1 MESTREK
8 WLDPGGGRGE
18 NKPTFPRNHVALA
31 GTVLCSLHDS
41 YRFPKPRLSVL
52 LLFSGGAADSYPCP
66 ACHGEAKFWI
76 EPEIELAQ
84 NYGLSARG
92 VATAL
97 RLIRQHEDEIRA
109 AWEAHFGR

>member
-1 MESTREK
+1 MTPTVFRTR
-8 WLDPGGGRGE
+8 G
-18 NKPTFPRNHVALA
+18 
-31 GTVLCSLHDS
+31 
-41 YRFPKPRLSVL
+41 YRFYF
-52 LLFSGGAADSYPCP
+52 FSREERRIHIHVQHAT
-66 ACHGEAKFWI
+66 GEAKFWI

-97 RLIRQHEDEIRA
+97 RLIREHEDEIRA